1 MDKCSI
7 IKLLNGAAV
16 VRKVCG
22 IIMTLKQ
29 VLDALDSCGLEYS
42 CSAEYE
48 SETEYVK
55 ALLQRI
61 CESEG
66 ETNDRF
72 NQANILK
79 MIYCHPYNTEQD
91 LKSAHECMVS
101 SYKAPKTM
109 FLLNNK

>member
-42 CSAEYE
+42 CSEEYE

-66 ETNDRF
+66 DKPHIWFGSIPYDNFYDAFES
-72 NQANILK
+72 LK
-79 MIYCHPYNTEQD
+79 NVAKD
-91 LKSAHECMVS
+91 DVS
-101 SYKAPKTM
+101 
-109 FLLNNK
+109 FE